1 MPILHRAIR
10 LTALTTLTV
19 LTGCAVMQPYVSHEA
34 LEAAEPVYTDKVP
47 ICPTEQSMKTSI
59 ERARRLQGLYEE
71 AALDHNRFAVGT
83 GLALIPLSAVV
94 GYKAYVNNNPHNVA
108 ALAAGGFVGA
118 TGATYLYAPRQK
130 IYFNGI
136 QALDCAIDTIEP
148 LALASETQRAE
159 DKKRRDSLSRNWETV
174 ERAQQALAAVV
185 ENATCDS
192 GTDQAAAITARLDD
206 VQARQVDSAR
216 RVNEIQ
222 DALYSR
228 SFLPKTD
235 VLACNLDR
243 AVQRIRTEVNLQLS
257 TSTPSPAD
265 LAAQLGNLSLPT
277 AGGGKTEKAKAPS
290 ALAIRK
296 DANAKAL
303 ARGKTCPSESSI
315 TDALSQLEQNL
326 RALDDALSEAQ
337 SYLDRTSP
345 VVYDPELLAACSL
358 GATHPPVTIST
369 APDESLSMK
378 TGQTLQVTIVGGY
391 RPYAALV
398 RNPPA
403 DAAELVVKIAPDGQT
418 LTIKAGS
425 KAAGTYTLVVN
436 DKNGAAASAKLVVSS

>member
-1 MPILHRAIR
+1 MPIIHRAIR
-10 LTALTTLTV
+10 LATLAGLIALN
-19 LTGCAVMQPYVSHEA
+19 GCAVMQPYVSHEG
-34 LEAAEPVYTDKVP
+34 LEAAELAYKDEGT
-47 ICPTEQSMKTSI
+47 ICPSGQKMSTSV

-94 GYKAYVNNNPHNVA
+94 GYKAYVNTNPHNVA

-136 QALDCAIDTIEP
+136 QALDCAIDVVEP
-148 LALASETQRAE
+148 LASASEAQRTE
-159 DKKRRDSLSRNWETV
+159 VEHWRDRLGRNWEAV
-174 ERAQQALAAVV
+174 EGTQQALVAVI

-192 GTDQAAAITARLDD
+192 GTAEAAAIAARLD
-206 VQARQVDSAR
+206 VLQARQVDAAR

-222 DALYSR
+222 DALYDR
-228 SFLPKTD
+228 SFLPRTD

-257 TSTPSPAD
+257 TLTPSPAD
-265 LAAQLGNLSLPT
+265 LAAQLGNLALPT
-277 AGGGKTEKAKAPS
+277 VGGGKTDKVNATSNRITGVNGIGKAS
-290 ALAIRK
+290 AL
-296 DANAKAL
+296 
-303 ARGKTCPSESSI
+303 GKTCPSASLI
-315 TDALSQLEQNL
+315 MAALSALDQNL
-326 RALDDALSEAQ
+326 RALDDALSEART
-337 SYLDRTSP
+337 YLDRTSP
-345 VVYDPELLAACSL
+345 VVYDPELLAACAL

-378 TGQTLQVTIVGGY
+378 AGETLQVRIVGGY

-403 DAAELVVKIAPDGQT
+403 DAAELVVKIAPDGRT
-418 LTIKAGS
+418 LTVKAGS

-436 DKNGAAASAKLVVSS
+436 DKNGAAASAKLVVGS